1 MNMDILFLLVPL
13 SMVLVALVG
22 VFLFWAVESGQFEDL
37 EKEAQSILVDD
48 DTQQVSTQDHN
59 V

>member
-1 MNMDILFLLVPL
+1 MDILFLLVPL
-13 SMVLVALVG
+13 SMVLVALIG

-37 EKEAQSILVDD
+37 EQEAQSILLHDD
-48 DTQQVSTQDHN
+48 ANQISTHDHN

>member
-1 MNMDILFLLVPL
+1 MDILFLLVPL